1 MDGAMDA
8 NLGMINE
15 QLGRIRTAWP
25 ENYNVDHH
33 PAAHPRMTYA
43 QEHQIPTMMM
53 PPTPFQQHSVD
64 AGRKRHWRARAPS
77 PEDSLFAA
85 EFVQHVE
92 TSSCKD
98 KRQKPVGLNLAPKSN
113 PRFPFGPWTQSDH
126 CSSPAVDYACDKQ
139 NIAPNRRGQRRAY
152 RWEKRSAKD
161 FVAPRLL
168 GPLWTIEKYNA
179 GFGGWAQA
187 VSNVVTPKSRPHPTI
202 SSVGTPRNVQ
212 VHDKPTIEEP
222 AIKKRS
228 ANAEITIKQPVA
240 STYQSPVVDESA
252 SKTIKKEPSETI
264 VGMFLGVATVPVADV
279 VIDTPVGTSADT
291 STDTF
296 ITVELTTNEPSLH
309 ETALTDLPAEVI
321 GSHKFTT
328 KQAVILMVKLADIQ
342 YLTASLFHA
351 PSVEVP
357 RIEKE
362 ILESLEQIRSTIAS
376 LNN

>member
-1 MDGAMDA
+1 M
-8 NLGMINE
+8 LG
-15 QLGRIRTAWP
+15 
-25 ENYNVDHH
+25 
-33 PAAHPRMTYA
+33 
-43 QEHQIPTMMM
+43 
-53 PPTPFQQHSVD
+53 
-64 AGRKRHWRARAPS
+64 
-77 PEDSLFAA
+77 
-85 EFVQHVE
+85 
-92 TSSCKD
+92 KD
-98 KRQKPVGLNLAPKSN
+98 KRQKPVGLNLAPKICQG
-113 PRFPFGPWTQSDH
+113 FCGPETPWPPLDQYGAEPTWNQS
-126 CSSPAVDYACDKQ
+126 
-139 NIAPNRRGQRRAY
+139 
-152 RWEKRSAKD
+152 
-161 FVAPRLL
+161 LL
-168 GPLWTIEKYNA
+168 DVPTVSEVEKYNA

-202 SSVGTPRNVQ
+202 SSVGTPRNGQ

-240 STYQSPVVDESA
+240 STY
-252 SKTIKKEPSETI
+252 
-264 VGMFLGVATVPVADV
+264 VAKDSSRALSLM
-279 VIDTPVGTSADT
+279 IGTSADT

>member
-1 MDGAMDA
+1 MVS
-8 NLGMINE
+8 E
-15 QLGRIRTAWP
+15 
-25 ENYNVDHH
+25 V
-33 PAAHPRMTYA
+33 
-43 QEHQIPTMMM
+43 
-53 PPTPFQQHSVD
+53 
-64 AGRKRHWRARAPS
+64 
-77 PEDSLFAA
+77 
-85 EFVQHVE
+85 
-92 TSSCKD
+92 
-98 KRQKPVGLNLAPKSN
+98 
-113 PRFPFGPWTQSDH
+113 
-126 CSSPAVDYACDKQ
+126 
-139 NIAPNRRGQRRAY
+139 
-152 RWEKRSAKD
+152 
-161 FVAPRLL
+161 
-168 GPLWTIEKYNA
+168 EKYNA

-222 AIKKRS
+222 AVKKRS

-240 STYQSPVVDESA
+240 
-252 SKTIKKEPSETI
+252 I
-264 VGMFLGVATVPVADV
+264 
-279 VIDTPVGTSADT
+279 GTSADT